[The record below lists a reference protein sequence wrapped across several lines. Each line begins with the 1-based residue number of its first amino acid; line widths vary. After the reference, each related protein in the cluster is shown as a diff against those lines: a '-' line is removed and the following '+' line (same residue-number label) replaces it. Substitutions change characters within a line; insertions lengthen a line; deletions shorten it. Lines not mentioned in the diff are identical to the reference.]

1 MMHLTIKI
9 NDIYLCCI
17 FYKREFMRIS
27 RKHSKSYIF
36 SKDSDTTTPL
46 NISFNNRT
54 YCVSVR
60 FNEKELKIINSKRGE
75 VSKGKWLRLLALEKN
90 TQAIPTINLNAWNS
104 LTIIV
109 QNLNRIAAHIDTK
122 SKDSKLTYTE
132 LFAVK
137 RQLKELRQHMLNAD
151 IWSKPDEGYAEDQKG

>member
-1 MMHLTIKI
+1 M
-9 NDIYLCCI
+9 
-17 FYKREFMRIS
+17 
-27 RKHSKSYIF
+27 
-36 SKDSDTTTPL
+36 
-46 NISFNNRT
+46 
-54 YCVSVR
+54 SVR

-75 VSKGKWLRLLALEKN
+75 VSKGQWLRLLALEKN

-109 QNLNRIAAHIDTK
+109 QNLNRIAVHIDTK

-137 RQLKELRQHMLNAD
+137 RQLIELRQHLLNAD
-151 IWSKPDEGYAEDQKG
+151 IWSKPYEGYAEDQKG